1 MRLTV
6 IAYSQAEYWY
16 TSTNKG
22 YRMTYKDYSIAKDD
36 DIAAYIVMRKRK
48 YRKRRKRDPGKPYI
62 RKNKVYFGGRR
73 LYLRKNEVYFG
84 EGRKRSQRWDNLFG
98 KTLSTALP
106 LVGEIVKVFKKMR
119 RKNNNVMKD

>member
-48 YRKRRKRDPGKPYI
+48 YRKRRKRGPGKLYI
-62 RKNKVYFGGRR
+62 RKNKVHFGGRR
-73 LYLRKNEVYFG
+73 LHSRKNEVYFG
-84 EGRKRSQRWDNLFG
+84 EGRKSSQR
-98 KTLSTALP
+98 
-106 LVGEIVKVFKKMR
+106 
-119 RKNNNVMKD
+119 

>member
-1 MRLTV
+1 MVL
-6 IAYSQAEYWY
+6 AYSQAEYWY

-84 EGRKRSQRWDNLFG
+84 EGRKRSQR
-98 KTLSTALP
+98 
-106 LVGEIVKVFKKMR
+106 
-119 RKNNNVMKD
+119 